1 MRILY
6 FAPAELA
13 PAIRR
18 VAAKSM
24 HAKPGQVILLDAEEY
39 EAVQSFVAVQ
49 MVDEDEET
57 PKDVS
62 A

>member
-1 MRILY
+1 MRTLY

-18 VAAKSM
+18 IAAKLVD
-24 HAKPGQVILLDAEEY
+24 AKPGQVILLDAEEY

-49 MVDEDEET
+49 MVDKDEET